1 MKEKNDDDEEQ
12 KQGRRTI
19 TLKGKD
25 VEVKGEENNDEG
37 KEQRRGRR
45 RTTTEKNNEDRGTIF
60 DKNDDQ

>member
-12 KQGRRTI
+12 KQGRRTM

-37 KEQRRGRR
+37 KEQR
-45 RTTTEKNNEDRGTIF
+45 
-60 DKNDDQ
+60 